1 MAQTGGYRKR
11 DHIREFRLRGV
22 QMAYI
27 SEITPE
33 MVQTVDKLKSSN
45 FEGAT
50 QEEIETYGNWCKL
63 MALHDA
69 ELMDRSE
76 QRRQESEQ
84 RMELNRQQA
93 QSAINALDALTALAQ
108 AKLKAVEN
116 ES

>member
-1 MAQTGGYRKR
+1 
-11 DHIREFRLRGV
+11 
-22 QMAYI
+22 MAYI
-27 SEITPE
+27 NEITPE
-33 MVQTVDKLKSSN
+33 MVQTVDKLKASN

-50 QEEIETYGNWCKL
+50 QEDIEVYGNWCRL

-69 ELMDRSE
+69 ELKERSE